1 MIIEH
6 TGYIINW
13 LPIADIP
20 ATLEKL
26 NQRLKALDIENSA
39 SRRRVRE
46 LEEELARAKE
56 ELAETLNT
64 GKRDLAEVRKQK
76 AGK

>member
-1 MIIEH
+1 M
-6 TGYIINW
+6 
-13 LPIADIP
+13 
-20 ATLEKL
+20 EKL

-56 ELAETLNT
+56 ELAETLNN
-64 GKRDLAEVRKQK
+64 GERDLTEIRKEK